1 MKLTTNSLV
10 SLALAISASAAP
22 VLDASSVATTEANA
36 IWERSLEKRDEVLC
50 MNRGPKVGFSLGHV
64 SQDLLM
70 YMFVG
75 QTCRHRLTN
84 RRILRVR
91 LDLLHILNQPLT
103 MCS

>member
-1 MKLTTNSLV
+1 MKLTTKSLV
-10 SLALAISASAAP
+10 SLTLVISASAAP

-36 IWERSLEKRDEVLC
+36 IWERSLEKRDVTC

-75 QTCRHRLTN
+75 QSCRHHSAN

-91 LDLLHILNQPLT
+91 LDQLHMLNQLLT